1 MKKTGIFFV
10 TTLLAIASLAA
21 EARLYKWVDENGRVQ
36 FSDKPPPAG
45 AKGVSELDQ
54 RGVVRKTPAKAASAG
69 DAALRAEE
77 QQKLIEQKRRDNA
90 LRQSFSKPE
99 EIDFL
104 RDRQIEAVRARLQT
118 NKLQQQ
124 SVGEKSS
131 RLNTQA
137 ETLSAAG
144 KPVPDS
150 IKSNLDAARKELAT
164 LEAEARKMDE
174 EIAAITARAEADK
187 RRLIELQGPVRR

>member
-1 MKKTGIFFV
+1 MKKTGVFF
-10 TTLLAIASLAA
+10 LAGSLALCSLAA
-21 EARLYKWVDENGRVQ
+21 EARLYRWVDENGRVQ

-90 LRQSFSKPE
+90 LLQSFSKPE

-104 RDRQIEAVRARLQT
+104 RDRQVDAVRARLQT

-124 SVGEKSS
+124 AVAEKLA
-131 RLNTQA
+131 RLNAQS
-137 ETLSAAG
+137 ESLSSAG

-150 IKSNLDAARKELAT
+150 VKNNLEAARKEQAT
-164 LEAEARKMDE
+164 LEADARKMDE
-174 EIAAITARAEADK
+174 EIAAIMARAEADK
-187 RRLIELQGPVRR
+187 RRLLELQGPVRR